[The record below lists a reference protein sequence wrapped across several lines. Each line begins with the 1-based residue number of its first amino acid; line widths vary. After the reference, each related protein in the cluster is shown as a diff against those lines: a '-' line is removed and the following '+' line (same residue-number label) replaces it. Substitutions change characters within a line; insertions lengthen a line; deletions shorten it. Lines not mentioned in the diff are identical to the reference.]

1 MEAIDYKWQSECR
14 TKVGMKKRARDYL
27 SSKIF
32 GRAIPDNQDFCW
44 RQLNRDN
51 LPGHTFTFWQWFY
64 SVLGEL
70 NFTLFLTK
78 IWSYNFDV
86 LEILDKLEVSSKVSK
101 KFSNPLE
108 SYKKLFPLKKAKIK
122 SYQLRTNKIAIHSTS
137 LELGHY

>member
-27 SSKIF
+27 ASKIF

-64 SVLGEL
+64 SVLGKFIFTKALFSQKSHQEIRLSLAPNL
-70 NFTLFLTK
+70 NITLIDT
-78 IWSYNFDV
+78 V
-86 LEILDKLEVSSKVSK
+86 
-101 KFSNPLE
+101 
-108 SYKKLFPLKKAKIK
+108 KIK
-122 SYQLRTNKIAIHSTS
+122 IKT
-137 LELGHY
+137 

>member
-32 GRAIPDNQDFCW
+32 GRAVPDNQDFCW

-64 SVLGEL
+64 SVLG
-70 NFTLFLTK
+70 K
-78 IWSYNFDV
+78 
-86 LEILDKLEVSSKVSK
+86 
-101 KFSNPLE
+101 
-108 SYKKLFPLKKAKIK
+108 
-122 SYQLRTNKIAIHSTS
+122 TS
-137 LELGHY
+137 LPSPNPNQKRATPHQDRKISEISHRTAPEQ